1 MNTSIRE
8 QRTRIDAMKGWTV
21 LLRVVQALTLLA
33 ALNACGGQSAPQ
45 SISEKTTS
53 DAVALEATAGKS
65 SDDNYLKVTL
75 DEYGL
80 LTPNY
85 YYSTNNAAFWSIQ
98 ANVANDLRDE
108 NSRCIIRIDIAK
120 PNNGA
125 MPKPGKTYTLGGDSP
140 YDKFPGDFFVF
151 NGHESVYKKAE
162 LGTISFSPDSNAS
175 GSVAGVFD
183 LVITDYDSMLSPKP
197 QYRIV
202 GAFSFTV
209 GTYGPANPL
218 PAEVY
223 PAQGKYAYDNQCSA
237 CHGLGKYDPMLE
249 SASDLAMRGGELPTV
264 YDPAAAIHQSVSLD
278 INSMQAL
285 RIFVNAW

>member
-1 MNTSIRE
+1 MNTSMME
-8 QRTRIDAMKGWTV
+8 QRTRIDAMKGWTA
-21 LLRVVQALTLLA
+21 LLRMVQALTLLA

-45 SISEKTTS
+45 STSE
-53 DAVALEATAGKS
+53 AVSLESTAGIS
-65 SDDNYLKVTL
+65 SDNNYLKVTL

-85 YYSTNNAAFWSIQ
+85 YYSSNNATFWSIQ
-98 ANVANDLRDE
+98 ANVANGLHDE
-108 NSRCIIRIDIAK
+108 NYRCVIRIDISK

-125 MPKPGKTYTLGGDSP
+125 MPKLGKTFTLGGNSP

-151 NGHESVYKKAE
+151 NGHESVYKKVE
-162 LGTISFSPDSNAS
+162 LGTISLSSDSNAS

-183 LVITDYDSMLSPKP
+183 IIITDYDSTLTLKP

-202 GAFSFTV
+202 GAFGFTV
-209 GTYGPANPL
+209 DTYGPANPL

-223 PAQGKYAYDNQCSA
+223 PEQGKYAYDNQCSS
-237 CHGLGKYDPMLE
+237 CHGLGKYDPMME

-264 YDPAAAIHQSVSLD
+264 YDSTAAIHQSVSLD
-278 INSMQAL
+278 NNSMQAL